1 MVRLKL
7 IQPWVQDTAEAIA
20 FALNC
25 AVEIRDRDGIIL
37 GKSGCQEDP
46 LSLTGSRLKVIKR
59 HSTILAD
66 EKAIGEISIQFHE
79 EKEKKDL
86 AAIDKYLNHMALL
99 LSGKAA
105 EAHALKQVKEL
116 TTILETVHEGSLVID
131 SNGVVTYCNLT
142 ARKLLKLD
150 KEGIIGRFIGEIL
163 PGTPALEALKTG
175 REYTEK
181 EEIYQQGHRWM
192 HFIVTVRLIKGI
204 KGEIGAV
211 LSFRDIGEARRLIYD
226 LSEHRIQYTFDD
238 IIGCSDVIKQ
248 LKEQALRVAAG
259 NSTVLI
265 TGDTGTGKEVFSQ
278 AIHFASPRSRGP
290 FISVNCGAIPDNLL
304 ESELFGYER
313 GAFTGALKEGK
324 AGKFELADGGT
335 IFLDEIGEM
344 PFNLQV
350 KLLHVLQNREVE
362 RVGGNKKI
370 PVDIRIIAA
379 SNRDLEKMMEE
390 RKFRRDLFF
399 RLGVIP
405 LHIPPLRERREDI
418 PLLAHHCLKK
428 YGKKLNRPNLTLSPG
443 VIEYFIHYPWP
454 GNVREMENAVEY
466 AINVC
471 TGSVITVENLP
482 PRIRNKGE
490 EPFTTSST
498 LESLIKNYEKKVLEQ
513 YLKRFGTS
521 PQSKDEIARM
531 LGISRATLYR
541 KLSRTNVKNSSN

>member
-105 EAHALKQVKEL
+105 EAHALKQVREL

-324 AGKFELADGGT
+324 AGKFELADRGT

-443 VIEYFIHYPWP
+443 VIE
-454 GNVREMENAVEY
+454 
-466 AINVC
+466 
-471 TGSVITVENLP
+471 
-482 PRIRNKGE
+482 
-490 EPFTTSST
+490 
-498 LESLIKNYEKKVLEQ
+498 
-513 YLKRFGTS
+513 
-521 PQSKDEIARM
+521 
-531 LGISRATLYR
+531 
-541 KLSRTNVKNSSN
+541 